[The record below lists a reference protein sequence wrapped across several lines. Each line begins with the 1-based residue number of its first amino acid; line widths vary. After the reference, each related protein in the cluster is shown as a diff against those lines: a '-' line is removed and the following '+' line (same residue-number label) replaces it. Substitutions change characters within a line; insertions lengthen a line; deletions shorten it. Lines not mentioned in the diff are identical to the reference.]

1 MKILLTGYS
10 GFIGTNLIS
19 KFSNSYYFVT
29 LNPIDQTRIDI
40 LKKDELN
47 DLEVVDAII
56 HLAAKT
62 SISNSISNPYEVYY
76 TNIVGT
82 LNVLDYAVKKDVKN
96 IINLSTFVYGIPK
109 YMPIDE
115 VHPVNPHSPYNKSKI
130 ISEKLCEYYSKDNG
144 LNIVTLRPFNIYGP
158 KQKSSFISIAIQKML
173 RHELVKLSKPGTQR
187 DFLYIDDFLDL
198 IAKILNEFPKGY
210 NVYNV
215 GYGQSFSLEK
225 IIEILET
232 ITNIKINTE
241 YDSSIRLND
250 IIEMRADIEKVKK
263 KFNWEPKTCLK
274 EGLALTIDEYSKNN
288 SRFQK
293 N

>member
-29 LNPIDQTRIDI
+29 LNPINKTRIDI

-47 DLEVVDAII
+47 DLEEVDTII

-76 TNIVGT
+76 TNILGT
-82 LNVLDYAVKKDVKN
+82 LNVLDYAVNRGVKN

-115 VHPVNPHSPYNKSKI
+115 GHPVNPHTPYNKSKI

-158 KQKSSFISIAIQKML
+158 KQKSSFISIAIQKMF
-173 RHELVKLSKPGTQR
+173 RHEPVKLSKPGTQR

-198 IAKILNEFPKGY
+198 IAKILNDFPKGY

-225 IIEILET
+225 TIEILET

-250 IIEMRADIEKVKK
+250 IIEMRADIDKVKK

-274 EGLALTIDEYSKNN
+274 EGLALTIEEYSKNN

>member
-29 LNPIDQTRIDI
+29 LNPINQTRIDI

-47 DLEVVDAII
+47 DLEEVDAII

-115 VHPVNPHSPYNKSKI
+115 VHPVNPHAPYNKSKI
-130 ISEKLCEYYSKDNG
+130 ISEKLCEYYSKDND

-158 KQKSSFISIAIQKML
+158 KQKSSFISIAIQKMF

-198 IAKILNEFPKGY
+198 IAKILIDFPKGY

-215 GYGQSFSLEK
+215 GYGQSFRLEK

-241 YDSSIRLND
+241 YDSSIRLDD
-250 IIEMRADIEKVKK
+250 IIEMRADIDKVKK

>member
-1 MKILLTGYS
+1 MKILLTGHT
-10 GFIGTNLIS
+10 GFIGTNILN
-19 KFSNSYYFVT
+19 KFSPSYSFVT
-29 LNPIDQTRIDI
+29 LNPINQARINI
-40 LKKDELN
+40 LNKEELN
-47 DLEVVDAII
+47 GVEEVDTII

-62 SISNSISNPYEVYY
+62 SISNSIANPYEVYY
-76 TNIVGT
+76 TNVVGT
-82 LNVLDYAVKKDVKN
+82 LNVLDYAVNKDVKN

-115 VHPVNPHSPYNKSKI
+115 GHPVNPHAPYNKSKI

-158 KQKSSFISIAIQKML
+158 KQKSSFISIAIQKMF
-173 RHELVKLSKPGTQR
+173 RHEPVKLSKPGTQR

-198 IAKILNEFPKGY
+198 IDKILNEFPKGY

-215 GYGQSFSLEK
+215 GCGQSFRLEK
-225 IIEILET
+225 IIELLET

-250 IIEMRADIEKVKK
+250 IIEMRANTEKAKK
-263 KFNWEPKTCLK
+263 KFNWEPKTSIH

-288 SRFQK
+288 FGLQK
-293 N
+293 S

>member
-19 KFSNSYYFVT
+19 KFSNYYYFVT

-47 DLEVVDAII
+47 DLEEVDTII

-82 LNVLDYAVKKDVKN
+82 LNILDYAVKKGVKN

-115 VHPVNPHSPYNKSKI
+115 GHPVNPHAPYNKSKI
-130 ISEKLCEYYSKDNG
+130 ISENLCEYYSKDNG

-158 KQKSSFISIAIQKML
+158 KQKSSFISIAIQKMF
-173 RHELVKLSKPGTQR
+173 RHEPVKLSKPGTQR
-187 DFLYIDDFLDL
+187 DFLYVDDFLDL
-198 IAKILNEFPKGY
+198 IAKILIDFPKGY

-215 GYGQSFSLEK
+215 GYGQSFRLEK

-232 ITNIKINTE
+232 ITNIQINTE
-241 YDSSIRLND
+241 YDSSIRHND
-250 IIEMRADIEKVKK
+250 IIEMRADIDKVKK
-263 KFNWEPKTCLK
+263 KFNWEPKTSIQD
-274 EGLALTIDEYSKNN
+274 GLTLTIDEYSKNN
-288 SRFQK
+288 YRFQK